1 MLRLLDSSGQYRLG
15 TPRIDSEDSKLLSRD
30 LDIFSR
36 GQNVVN
42 QFTMPPHP
50 DQPNFK
56 GIQDSRVLGI
66 NAFMAIIPSFSR
78 ISIYFKYFHSSPGA
92 SYYYYFPFAEFEVS
106 SNHLRDH

>member
-42 QFTMPPHP
+42 QFTMPPQP

-66 NAFMAIIPSFSR
+66 IAFMAIIPSFPEYQF
-78 ISIYFKYFHSSPGA
+78 ILSIFTPLLGRHTTTTSHSP
-92 SYYYYFPFAEFEVS
+92 
-106 SNHLRDH
+106 NLK